1 MKQPNDEKWSAKD
14 FAFIG
19 ALVGGAGVGNSAGL
33 IGLAATASLMPVC
46 LVVGAV
52 AGLAFWG
59 VKRIIES

>member
-1 MKQPNDEKWSAKD
+1 MKQQNDEKWGAKD
-14 FAFIG
+14 FAFVG

-33 IGLAATASLMPVC
+33 IGLSATVSLMPVC

-59 VKRIIES
+59 VKKLIES